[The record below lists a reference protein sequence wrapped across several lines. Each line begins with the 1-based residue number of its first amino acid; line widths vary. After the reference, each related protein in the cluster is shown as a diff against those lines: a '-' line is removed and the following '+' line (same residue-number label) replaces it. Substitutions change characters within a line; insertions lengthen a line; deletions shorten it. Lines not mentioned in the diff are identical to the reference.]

1 MERRGLTCVSDVE
14 EHGAGGHGEVGD
26 VGPQLHPLHRDKRRE
41 TDRHRGLRN
50 RVRDK
55 SRMLF
60 SD

>member
-1 MERRGLTCVSDVE
+1 MSDVE